1 MTQKLQGFTLNKPQM
16 LALEPK
22 DLTLYRAKD
31 RTTTPLFA
39 ELFPFGGK
47 IDEKNRWL
55 KIAAL
60 IPWSKLEQ
68 SYSRNFSEAGRPAHD
83 ARLVIGLL
91 LLKHMTRLSDI
102 EIVQLVREN
111 PYMQAFC
118 GLDNFASGS
127 VIDPS
132 TLTYVRRRL
141 KGKPIKELEQLTYQ
155 TLIQKKI
162 IKAKGMMIDAT
173 VFPENIAFPSDAGL
187 LNKARQWLV
196 LQIKVI
202 GDKIGKKFRTYNRTA
217 KQQYLNFSKRKNRT
231 KKDVHLVVKAMLQFV
246 RRNISQMETAIDVAV
261 RQGIVVETSL
271 LDRLAVIKELFRQQI
286 EMYRLGV
293 HRITGRI
300 ISLHKPWVRP
310 IKRGK
315 LGKETEFGPKA
326 SLSLV
331 GGFVF
336 LDNLSSDNFNEAGD
350 LAQQIESYQDRFGRN
365 PPSIVGDRIY
375 GTKENR
381 DLTRRSGIRDAFVP
395 RGRKPRESGP
405 PDRWRRQK
413 HRERNQI
420 EGAIGLGK
428 SRYGLDR
435 IKYSIPGG
443 DELWVRLGLMA
454 ANLKTAMVKA

>member
-1 MTQKLQGFTLNKPQM
+1 M
-16 LALEPK
+16 
-22 DLTLYRAKD
+22 YRAKD
-31 RTTTPLFA
+31 RATKPLFA

-47 IDEKNRWL
+47 IDEQNRWL

-60 IPWSKLEQ
+60 IPWESLEQ
-68 SYSRNFSEAGRPAHD
+68 AYSRNFGETGRPAHD

-91 LLKHMTRLSDI
+91 LLKHMTRASDA

-118 GLDNFASGS
+118 GLDNFAAGN

-141 KGKPIKELEQLTYQ
+141 KGQPIKELERLTYQ

-196 LQIKVI
+196 GQIKEL
-202 GDKIGKKFRTYNRTA
+202 GDRIDARFRTYNRKA
-217 KQQYLNFSKRKNRT
+217 KQEYLQFSKRKNRT
-231 KKDVHLVVKAMLQFV
+231 KKDVKRVVKAMLQYV
-246 RRNISQMETAIDVAV
+246 RRNVKQLEAAV
-261 RQGIVVETSL
+261 ESAAAQGLVVEQRVIE
-271 LDRLAVIKELFRQQI
+271 RLTVVKELLRQQWT
-286 EMYRLGV
+286 MYLQGV
-293 HRITGRI
+293 HRIGNRI
-300 ISLHKPWVRP
+300 VSLHKPWVRP

-331 GGFVF
+331 GGYVF
-336 LDNLSSDNFNEAGD
+336 LDNLSSDNFNESGD
-350 LAQQIESYQDRFGRN
+350 LAQQIEQYEERFGRK
-365 PPSIVGDRIY
+365 PPWVVGDRIY
-375 GTKENR
+375 GTKANR
-381 DLTRRSGIRDAFVP
+381 NLTKESHIRDAFAP
-395 RGRKPRESGP
+395 RGRRPLQSGP
-405 PDRWRRQK
+405 PDRWRRGK

-420 EGAIGLGK
+420 EGAIGLSK

-435 IKYSIPGG
+435 IRYSMLGG
-443 DELWVRLGLMA
+443 DDLWVRLGLMSV
-454 ANLKTAMVKA
+454 NLKTAAAKT